1 MKTATILYTILGETA
16 TILYTILG
24 ETATILY
31 TILGGVEGTSIED
44 SDHPKHNTRGCR
56 RNVH

>member
-1 MKTATILYTILGETA
+1 MKTA

-44 SDHPKHNTRGCR
+44 SDHPINTTRGCR